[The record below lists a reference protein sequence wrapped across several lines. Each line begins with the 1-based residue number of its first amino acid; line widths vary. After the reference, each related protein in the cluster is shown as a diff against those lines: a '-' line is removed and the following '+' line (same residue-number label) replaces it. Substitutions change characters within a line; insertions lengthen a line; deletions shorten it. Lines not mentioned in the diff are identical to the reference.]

1 MKIVLSDILK
11 GKKRIALS
19 GHVRPDGDCVGSS
32 MGLYLYLTEQF
43 PEIEVDLYLEKIPA
57 SFSIISRTEEIRHTL
72 SEETAGMRSKRE
84 RNMICL
90 SVWTVGTNSGSDRLH
105 HYFDR
110 LHIRFVSIIM

>member
-72 SEETAGMRSKRE
+72 SEETAYLSGLWGRTAARTVCTVTSTGCTYGLYRSSCE
-84 RNMICL
+84 Q
-90 SVWTVGTNSGSDRLH
+90 
-105 HYFDR
+105 
-110 LHIRFVSIIM
+110 

>member
-57 SFSIISRTEEIRHTL
+57 SLDR
-72 SEETAGMRSKRE
+72 K
-84 RNMICL
+84 
-90 SVWTVGTNSGSDRLH
+90 SVV
-105 HYFDR
+105 
-110 LHIRFVSIIM
+110 

>member
-57 SFSIISRTEEIRHTL
+57 SFHNLAYRGNQTYTFRRDGI
-72 SEETAGMRSKRE
+72 
-84 RNMICL
+84 
-90 SVWTVGTNSGSDRLH
+90 
-105 HYFDR
+105 
-110 LHIRFVSIIM
+110 